1 MEIKEIIEGI
11 KKEGI
16 FDFIVN
22 NYEKLTKEDL
32 RDIAKELDYTLQ
44 DKFTKIEYDMIVTG
58 TCKNLKELED

>member
-1 MEIKEIIEGI
+1 MKIEKIIEGI

-22 NYEKLTKEDL
+22 NYGNLTKEDL

-44 DKFTKIEYDMIVTG
+44 DNFTKIEYDMFITKV
-58 TCKNLKELED
+58 CKNLMELED

>member
-22 NYEKLTKEDL
+22 NYWKLSKEDL
-32 RDIAKELDYTLQ
+32 RDVAKELDYAIYSMYP
-44 DKFTKIEYDMIVTG
+44 KNEYDKIVNEF
-58 TCKNLKELED
+58 CKNLEELED

>member
-16 FDFIVN
+16 FDFVVN
-22 NYEKLTKEDL
+22 NYGKLTKEDL

-44 DKFTKIEYDMIVTG
+44 DKFTKIEYDMIITG
-58 TCKNLKELED
+58 TCKNLRELED

>member
-22 NYEKLTKEDL
+22 NYGKLTKEDL

-44 DKFTKIEYDMIVTG
+44 DKFTKIEYDMIITG
-58 TCKNLKELED
+58 TCKNLRELED

>member
-16 FDFIVN
+16 FDFVVN
-22 NYEKLTKEDL
+22 NYGKLTKEDL

>member
-1 MEIKEIIEGI
+1 MEIKKIIEGI

-22 NYEKLTKEDL
+22 NYENLTKEDL

-44 DKFTKIEYDMIVTG
+44 DNFTKIEYDIFITKV
-58 TCKNLKELED
+58 CKNLMELED

>member
-22 NYEKLTKEDL
+22 NYWKLSKEDL
-32 RDIAKELDYTLQ
+32 RDVAKELGYAIYSMYP
-44 DKFTKIEYDMIVTG
+44 KNEYDKIVNEF
-58 TCKNLKELED
+58 CKNLEELED

>member
-1 MEIKEIIEGI
+1 MEIKKIIEGI

-22 NYEKLTKEDL
+22 NYGNLTKEDL

-44 DKFTKIEYDMIVTG
+44 DNFTKIEYDIFITKV
-58 TCKNLKELED
+58 CKNLMELED

>member
-22 NYEKLTKEDL
+22 NYGKLTKEDL

-44 DKFTKIEYDMIVTG
+44 DKFTKIEYDMIIRE

>member
-1 MEIKEIIEGI
+1 MEIKKIIEGI

-22 NYEKLTKEDL
+22 NYGNLTKEDL

-44 DKFTKIEYDMIVTG
+44 DNFTKIEYDMFITKV
-58 TCKNLKELED
+58 CKNLMELED

>member
-22 NYEKLTKEDL
+22 NYGKLTKEDL

-44 DKFTKIEYDMIVTG
+44 DKFTKNEYDMIITE
-58 TCKNLKELED
+58 TCKNLKELEN

>member
-22 NYEKLTKEDL
+22 NYWKLSKEDL
-32 RDIAKELDYTLQ
+32 RDVAKELDYAIYSMYP
-44 DKFTKIEYDMIVTG
+44 KNEYDKIVNEF
-58 TCKNLKELED
+58 CKNLEELKD

>member
-44 DKFTKIEYDMIVTG
+44 DKFTKIEYDMIITE

>member
-22 NYEKLTKEDL
+22 NYWKLSKEDL
-32 RDIAKELDYTLQ
+32 RDVAKELDYAIYSMYPQ
-44 DKFTKIEYDMIVTG
+44 NEYDKIVNEF
-58 TCKNLKELED
+58 CKNLEELED